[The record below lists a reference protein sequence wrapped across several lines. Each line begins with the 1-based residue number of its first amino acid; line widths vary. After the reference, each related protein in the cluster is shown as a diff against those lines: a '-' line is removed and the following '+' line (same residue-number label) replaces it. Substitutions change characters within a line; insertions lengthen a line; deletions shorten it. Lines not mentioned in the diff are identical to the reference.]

1 MVHLHD
7 LWRATAS
14 TLTFTADSSGTFLAL
29 DMTTGKTMWH
39 AGSGAQVTSNPI
51 TYELDGHRVVLTRS
65 GNVLC
70 AWTLA
75 GSMNGGGVGVRPRSA
90 QK

>member
-1 MVHLHD
+1 
-7 LWRATAS
+7 
-14 TLTFTADSSGTFLAL
+14 
-29 DMTTGKTMWH
+29 MWH